1 MNYSYQ
7 HPTNVAL
14 SVLIY
19 HAPAR
24 ASSVNPLLT
33 EVV

>member
-1 MNYSYQ
+1 MNYSYR
-7 HPTNVAL
+7 HPPYVAL
-14 SVLIY
+14 SVLVY

-33 EVV
+33 DVV